1 MALVAR
7 SDYTVPREFMSSNLH
22 QNSKVHSPKNFTAA
36 AQLVDTPHPIHPSS
50 SSQNQVPNFSAFDT
64 KNSSTSLGN
73 SNASMTNANTT
84 TAAANNSRSNVQN
97 QVPNFSAFDTK
108 NSSTSLGNS
117 NGSMTNANTTTA
129 AANNSRSNVQAPDP
143 SQLPFG
149 FQNGLNSKSNI
160 MTNPSS
166 GDDNAVEG
174 TRASHSAESLI
185 GSIMSPRTLL
195 STAMNEIGNST
206 SNKESNKTEQVQL
219 VTPHTSTILLSN
231 QLIPSKDYL
240 YLYDSIVNGN
250 VTGNLVARLPCNSN
264 MKSSVLI
271 LAGYLPRLKPISDQA
286 RPINEMSSPG
296 LQCIYGLQIS
306 QDTLLPRTSTGNNT
320 VLDLALY
327 NPTQEPI
334 RLPVGS
340 SITVN
345 LYDSSTAS

>member
-1 MALVAR
+1 MHLSAYERRSLIFISSALSITSLLLILALVAR
-7 SDYTVPREFMSSNLH
+7 SDYIVPREFMSNNLH

-64 KNSSTSLGN
+64 KNSSSSLGN
-73 SNASMTNANTT
+73 SNASMTKANTT
-84 TAAANNSRSNVQN
+84 TAALNNSRSNVH
-97 QVPNFSAFDTK
+97 T
-108 NSSTSLGNS
+108 
-117 NGSMTNANTTTA
+117 
-129 AANNSRSNVQAPDP
+129 PDP

-160 MTNPSS
+160 MPNPSS
-166 GDDNAVEG
+166 GDNNAVEG

-206 SNKESNKTEQVQL
+206 SNKESNKTEVQL

-327 NPTQEPI
+327 NPTQKPI